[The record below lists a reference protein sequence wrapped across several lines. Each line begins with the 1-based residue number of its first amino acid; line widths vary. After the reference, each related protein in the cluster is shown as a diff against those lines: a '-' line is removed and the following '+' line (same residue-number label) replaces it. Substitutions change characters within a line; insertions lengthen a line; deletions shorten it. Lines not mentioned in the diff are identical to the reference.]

1 MTSRREFLASA
12 GLAAG
17 TIALASRQLEAAEL
31 RSPILTAAT
40 EPDPAVKVLLLEALT
55 AAKLAGASWADVRV
69 QRQRRQN
76 LGTREQQVT
85 NVLDTDTIGCG
96 VRVLV
101 DGTWGFS
108 ATRQLTTEGVARAA
122 RQAVALARA
131 NRVARDRQVTLAPS
145 AVHANASWKS
155 SYTVDS

>member
-1 MTSRREFLASA
+1 M
-12 GLAAG
+12 
-17 TIALASRQLEAAEL
+17 
-31 RSPILTAAT
+31 
-40 EPDPAVKVLLLEALT
+40 EALN

-101 DGTWGFS
+101 DGTWGFA
-108 ATRQLTTEGVARAA
+108 ATRALTKDGVARAA
-122 RQAVALARA
+122 RQAVALAKRQSRGPRSRGDASPPHPRTPTPRGSRA
-131 NRVARDRQVTLAPS
+131 TPSTPGAFPSRRRWPCCCAPTPPHS
-145 AVHANASWKS
+145 ACPTSAS
-155 SYTVDS
+155 